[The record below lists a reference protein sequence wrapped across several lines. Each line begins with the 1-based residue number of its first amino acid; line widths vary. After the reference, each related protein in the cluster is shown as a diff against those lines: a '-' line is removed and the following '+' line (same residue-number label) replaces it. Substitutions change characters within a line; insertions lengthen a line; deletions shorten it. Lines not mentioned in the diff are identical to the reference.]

1 MTDEEN
7 SLKRELE
14 NMKIKEDNLNKEKN
28 QLQQHEK
35 EIDEAKRALQQC
47 YSREI
52 PFNQLQVE
60 SYTLF
65 PLAFNSIILHKSN
78 SERESSSTEL
88 S

>member
-14 NMKIKEDNLNKEKN
+14 GMKTKEDNLNQEKK
-28 QLQQHEK
+28 QLQQQRRELIEVQRTIRECH
-35 EIDEAKRALQQC
+35 
-47 YSREI
+47 SREI

-60 SYTLF
+60 TIILF
-65 PLAFNSIILHKSN
+65 SLAFTTIIIHQSD
-78 SERESSSTEL
+78 SERVSSSTNL